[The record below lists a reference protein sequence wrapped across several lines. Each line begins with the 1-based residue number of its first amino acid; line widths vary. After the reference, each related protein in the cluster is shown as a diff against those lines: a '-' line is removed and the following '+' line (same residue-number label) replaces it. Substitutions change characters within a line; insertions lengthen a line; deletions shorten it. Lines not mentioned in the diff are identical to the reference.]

1 MSLSEKQRAACKEI
15 AVRLKQADIKAG
27 KTPNLDY
34 FYYAEAAK
42 KIKGFHWQLF
52 RLNRPFIWLRR
63 RIIEPLDFRSY
74 QANFFEFFAR
84 VSPFLQAIG
93 VLAIPCVL
101 FIYEN
106 KREDRQT
113 AFEQKVI
120 ASQAEVRQQQAVRA
134 YLSQITT
141 IYLDVEDREKIEQDE
156 DFRKLLA
163 TNTIAIFDELSINE
177 SFQDDLED
185 DDELRE
191 KLLKSDRKGDVI
203 NFLYQ
208 LGWISG
214 DEPLLSLHGANISQA
229 NLGIVELNEV
239 NFSKTDLSGAYLF
252 GADLND
258 ADLSE
263 AILSNAN
270 LRNTELKNID
280 LSGAQLGGA
289 DLNRAFLK
297 GANLSG
303 AYLSGADL
311 SRANLSNADLR
322 GALLSDAVFCKTIM
336 EDGKTKNNSGCEE
349 PEK

>member
-1 MSLSEKQRAACKEI
+1 MSLSDQQRAACREI
-15 AVRLKQADIKAG
+15 ANRLKQADIQAG
-27 KTPNLDY
+27 KTPDPDY
-34 FYYAEAAK
+34 FYDAVAQK
-42 KIKGFHWQLF
+42 RIKSFRWYLF
-52 RLNRPFIWLRR
+52 LLNRPFVWLRR
-63 RIIEPLDFRSY
+63 RMIEPLDFKSY
-74 QANFFEFFAR
+74 QAKFFKFFAK
-84 VSPFLQAIG
+84 VSPVLEVLG
-93 VLAIPCVL
+93 VVAIPFVL
-101 FIYEN
+101 FYYEN
-106 KREDRQT
+106 KREDRQI

-120 ASQAEVRQQQAVRA
+120 TSQAEVSQQQAVRA

-141 IYLDVEDREKIEQDE
+141 IYLDVEDRENIRQDT

-177 SFQDDLED
+177 SFQDNLED
-185 DDELRE
+185 GDELRE
-191 KLLKSDRKGDVI
+191 KLLRSDRKGDVI

-208 LGWISG
+208 LDWISG
-214 DEPLLSLHGANISQA
+214 NDPLLSMRGANLSQA
-229 NLGIVELNEV
+229 NLGIFELNNV
-239 NFSKTDLSGAYLF
+239 NLSNTDLSSAYLY

-297 GANLSG
+297 GANLRG
-303 AYLSGADL
+303 AYLSGADF
-311 SRANLSNADLR
+311 SRANLSGADLR

-349 PEK
+349 SEK